1 MNKPVSTLHKFQTLA
16 ILLLIFA
23 DGCDVGQF
31 SLSSFDV
38 WSVGGIIN
46 VLLHALPGF
55 LFIGFGITFFY
66 SPQRLAPRI
75 WISVLSA
82 IAVVGNIVL
91 IIMGVTNSDPNS
103 VGVHS
108 PVSASSLCHRSMYGV
123 LEASSMSCFMPGR
136 LSLHRLWHYV
146 LLFAAA
152 SSPTNLDQCPLRDCG
167 CRKHCDDYYG
177 RDKS

>member
-1 MNKPVSTLHKFQTLA
+1 MNKSVSTLHKFQTLA

-46 VLLHALPGF
+46 VLLHALAGF
-55 LFIGFGITFFY
+55 LFMGFGITFFY
-66 SPQRLAPRI
+66 SPQRLAPRV

-82 IAVVGNIVL
+82 IAVIGNIVL
-91 IIMGVTNSDPNS
+91 IIMGVTNPDPNS

-108 PVSASSLCHRSMYGV
+108 PGDWMVVIAIMAGV
-123 LEASSMSCFMPGR
+123 V
-136 LSLHRLWHYV
+136 LWFAT
-146 LLFAAA
+146 LLVERAQVRVRHQAVA
-152 SSPTNLDQCPLRDCG
+152 
-167 CRKHCDDYYG
+167 
-177 RDKS
+177 

>member
-1 MNKPVSTLHKFQTLA
+1 MNKSVSTLHKFQTLA

-38 WSVGGIIN
+38 WSIGGIIN
-46 VLLHALPGF
+46 VLLHALAGF
-55 LFIGFGITFFY
+55 LFMGFGIMFFY

-82 IAVVGNIVL
+82 IAVIGNIVL
-91 IIMGVTNSDPNS
+91 IIMGATNPNPNS

-108 PVSASSLCHRSMYGV
+108 PGDWMVVIAIMAGV
-123 LEASSMSCFMPGR
+123 A
-136 LSLHRLWHYV
+136 LWFGT
-146 LLFAAA
+146 LLVERAQSVRVRRQAIA
-152 SSPTNLDQCPLRDCG
+152 
-167 CRKHCDDYYG
+167 
-177 RDKS
+177 